1 MGDRELAGID
11 EGSARVVELD
21 DALAAQL
28 PAFRAAFAKAGE
40 SHIPALPLPAE
51 LPAEEAVAFL
61 AALARDAGSPAD
73 GVPATT
79 RFLVVSGV
87 LVGVFTL
94 RHRLNDAL
102 RKKGGHVG
110 YSVRPTARNRGYAT
124 QLLASAVS
132 IAAGLGISRLLV
144 TCDPL
149 NLASR
154 RVIEKSGGVFSD
166 EYFNATLDRGVRRY
180 WLSVPQ

>member
-1 MGDRELAGID
+1 MGDRDLAGID
-11 EGSARVVELD
+11 EGSARIVELD

-28 PAFRAAFAKAGE
+28 PMFRAAFAKVGE
-40 SHIPALPLPAE
+40 SHIPALTLPAGLSGE
-51 LPAEEAVAFL
+51 QAVAFL
-61 AALARDAGSPAD
+61 AALARDGGLSPD
-73 GVPATT
+73 RVPSTT

-94 RHRLNDAL
+94 RHRLNDGL
-102 RKKGGHVG
+102 REKGGHVG

-132 IAAGLGISRLLV
+132 MAAGLGISRLLV

-166 EYFNATLDRGVRRY
+166 EYFHATLDRGVRRY
-180 WLSVPQ
+180 WLTVPQ